1 MIYVGIDI
9 AKTNHY
15 ASIVNSST
23 GEVLENPFLVT
34 NNKHGFDLLYSK
46 IKDFNKE
53 KVLIGLES
61 TAHYGN
67 NLIFY
72 FHEKQFKLGII
83 NPIQTASLR
92 KTRIR
97 KVKNDKVDSMLI
109 CEALSLGY
117 YNLLSDYDIKLLEI
131 KSLCRFHKDLKD
143 KAAEAKIQLK
153 TYVDQLFP
161 ELNSFFKNNLDIK
174 TAHELLKLYQSPDD
188 ISKVNLT
195 ELSNLLIKSS
205 RGKYDKSRAIELKTL
220 ASNSVGIN
228 NNALSIQIKMTI
240 ELIELLESQIKDIE
254 KQVSDFIKKSDN
266 VITSIPGI
274 GDMTAAI
281 IISEIGDI
289 NRFDNPGQVLA
300 FAGLDPSV
308 KQSGTFNASST
319 RMSKRGSS
327 LLRYALI
334 LAANNVQL
342 NTKTFNTYYNTKRL
356 QGKLHYNALGHCAGK
371 LVRNIFYMLKRNVNN
386 HALKVRGFIKI
397 LKVYLASKLTPLS

>member
-15 ASIVNSST
+15 AFIVDYST
-23 GEVLENPFLVT
+23 GEVIENPFLVT
-34 NNKHGFDLLYSK
+34 NNKQGFDLLYSK
-46 IKDFNKE
+46 IKDFDKE

-72 FHEKQFKLGII
+72 FHKKQFKLGII
-83 NPIQTASLR
+83 NPIQTATLR

-97 KVKNDKVDSMLI
+97 KVKNDKVDSILI

-117 YNLLSDYDIKLLEI
+117 YNLLSDYDIELLEI
-131 KSLCRFHKDLKD
+131 KSLCRFRKELKD
-143 KAAEAKIQLK
+143 KASDAKIQLK

-161 ELNSFFKNNLDIK
+161 ELNGFFKDNIDIK
-174 TAHELLKLYQSPDD
+174 TAHELLKLYQSPQV

-195 ELSNLLIKSS
+195 KLSNLLVKTS
-205 RGKYDKSRAIELKTL
+205 RGKYDKNRAIELKQI

-228 NNALSIQIKMTI
+228 NNALCIQIKMTI
-240 ELIELLESQIKDIE
+240 ELIELLESQIDDIE
-254 KQVSDFIKKSDN
+254 KQVSEFIKKSDN

-274 GDMTAAI
+274 ADTTAAI

-289 NRFDNPGQVLA
+289 NRFNNPGQVLA

-342 NTKTFNTYYNTKRL
+342 NTKTFNDYYNTKRA

-371 LVRNIFYMLKRNVNN
+371 LVRTIFYMLKHNVTFN
-386 HALKVRGFIKI
+386 LE
-397 LKVYLASKLTPLS
+397 

>member
-15 ASIVNSST
+15 ASIVNYST
-23 GEVLENPFLVT
+23 GHVLESPFLVT
-34 NNKHGFDLLYSK
+34 NNKEGFDFLYSK
-46 IKDFNKE
+46 IKHFNKE
-53 KVLIGLES
+53 NVLIGLES

-72 FHEKQFKLGII
+72 FHEKQFKLGVI
-83 NPIQTASLR
+83 NPIQTATLR

-131 KSLCRFHKDLKD
+131 KSLCRFHKELKD
-143 KAAEAKIQLK
+143 KASEAKIQLK

-161 ELNSFFKNNLDIK
+161 ELNVFFKDNLDIK
-174 TAHELLKLYQSPDD
+174 TAHELLKLYQSPND

-195 ELSNLLIKSS
+195 KLSNLLIKSS
-205 RGKYDKSRAIELKTL
+205 RGKYDKNRAIELKTL

-254 KQVSDFIKKSDN
+254 KQVSGFIKKSDN

-308 KQSGTFNASST
+308 KQSGNFNASST

-342 NTKTFNTYYNTKRL
+342 NTKTFNNYYNTKRS

-371 LVRNIFYMLKRNVNN
+371 LVRNIFYMLKRNVKFN
-386 HALKVRGFIKI
+386 LD
-397 LKVYLASKLTPLS
+397 

>member
-15 ASIVNSST
+15 ASIVNYST
-23 GEVLENPFLVT
+23 GEVIENPFLVT
-34 NNKHGFDLLYSK
+34 NNKQGFDFLYSK

-72 FHEKQFKLGII
+72 FHEKQFNLGII
-83 NPIQTASLR
+83 NPIQTAALR
-92 KTRIR
+92 KTKIR
-97 KVKNDKVDSMLI
+97 KVKNDKVDSLLI

-117 YNLLSDYDIKLLEI
+117 YNLLSNYNIKLLEI

-143 KAAEAKIQLK
+143 KATEAKIQLK

-161 ELNSFFKNNLDIK
+161 ELNCFFKDNLDIK
-174 TAHELLKLYQSPDD
+174 TAHELLKLYQSPED

-195 ELSNLLIKSS
+195 KLSNLLIKSS
-205 RGKYDKSRAIELKTL
+205 RGKYDKNRAIELKEL

-228 NNALSIQIKMTI
+228 NSALCIQIKMTI
-240 ELIELLESQIKDIE
+240 ELIELLESQINDIE
-254 KQVSDFIKKSDN
+254 QQVSDFIKKSDN

-289 NRFDNPGQVLA
+289 NRFNNPGQVLA

-308 KQSGTFNASST
+308 KQSGNFNASST

-342 NTKTFNTYYNTKRL
+342 NTKTFNNYYNTKRL
-356 QGKLHYNALGHCAGK
+356 EGKLHYNALGHCAGK
-371 LVRNIFYMLKRNVNN
+371 LIRTIFYMLKNNVKFN
-386 HALKVRGFIKI
+386 LD
-397 LKVYLASKLTPLS
+397 

>member
-1 MIYVGIDI
+1 MIYVGVDI

-15 ASIVNSST
+15 ASIVNHST
-23 GEVLENPFLVT
+23 GEIIENPFLVT
-34 NNKHGFDLLYSK
+34 NNKQGFDLLYSK
-46 IKDFNKE
+46 IKDLDKE
-53 KVLIGLES
+53 NVLIGLES

-67 NLIFY
+67 NFIFY
-72 FHEKQFKLGII
+72 FHEKQFKLGLI
-83 NPIQTASLR
+83 NPIQTSTLR

-97 KVKNDKVDSMLI
+97 KVKNDKVDSLLI

-117 YNLLSDYDIKLLEI
+117 YNLLSNYDIELLEI
-131 KSLCRFHKDLKD
+131 KSLCRFRKDLKD
-143 KAAEAKIQLK
+143 KVSSAKIQLDSF
-153 TYVDQLFP
+153 VDQVFP
-161 ELNSFFKNNLDIK
+161 ELNCFFKNNLDIK
-174 TAHELLKLYQSPDD
+174 TAHELLKLYQSPQD
-188 ISKVNLT
+188 ISKINLT
-195 ELSNLLIKSS
+195 KLSNLLIKSS
-205 RGKYDKSRAIELKTL
+205 RGKYDKNRAIELKQL
-220 ASNSVGIN
+220 ASRSVGIN
-228 NNALSIQIKMTI
+228 NSALCIQIKMTI

-254 KQVSDFIKKSDN
+254 KQVSEFIKKNDN

-274 GDMTAAI
+274 ADTTAAI

-289 NRFDNPGQVLA
+289 NRFNNPSQVLA

-342 NTKTFNTYYNTKRL
+342 NTKTFSNYYNIKRA

-371 LVRNIFYMLKRNVNN
+371 LIRIIFYMLKNNVKFN
-386 HALKVRGFIKI
+386 LD
-397 LKVYLASKLTPLS
+397 

>member
-15 ASIVNSST
+15 ASIVDYST
-23 GEVLENPFLVT
+23 GEVIENPFLVT
-34 NNKHGFDLLYSK
+34 NNKLGFELLYSK
-46 IKDFNKE
+46 IKDFDKE
-53 KVLIGLES
+53 KILIGLES

-67 NLIFY
+67 NLISY
-72 FHEKQFKLGII
+72 FHKKQFKLGII
-83 NPIQTASLR
+83 NPLQTATLR

-97 KVKNDKVDSMLI
+97 KVKSDKVDSMLI

-117 YNLLSDYDIKLLEI
+117 YNLLSNYDIELLEI
-131 KSLCRFHKDLKD
+131 KSLCRFRKDLKD
-143 KAAEAKIQLK
+143 KASDAKIQLK

-161 ELNSFFKNNLDIK
+161 ELNSFFKDNIDIK
-174 TAHELLKLYQSPDD
+174 TAHELLKLYQSPEE
-188 ISKVNLT
+188 ISNVNLT
-195 ELSNLLIKSS
+195 KLSNLFIKNS
-205 RGKYDKSRAIELKTL
+205 RGKYDKNRAIELKLL

-228 NNALSIQIKMTI
+228 NNALCIQIKMTI
-240 ELIELLESQIKDIE
+240 ELIELLEFQIKDIE
-254 KQVSDFIKKSDN
+254 KQVSEFIKKSDN

-274 GDMTAAI
+274 ADTTAAI

-289 NRFDNPGQVLA
+289 NRFNNPGQVLA

-308 KQSGTFNASST
+308 KQSGNFNASST

-342 NTKTFNTYYNTKRL
+342 NTKTFNDYYNTKRL

-371 LVRNIFYMLKRNVNN
+371 LVRTIFYMLKNNVTFN
-386 HALKVRGFIKI
+386 LD
-397 LKVYLASKLTPLS
+397 

>member
-1 MIYVGIDI
+1 MIYVGVDI

-15 ASIVNSST
+15 ASIVNHST
-23 GEVLENPFLVT
+23 GEVIENPFLVT
-34 NNKHGFDLLYSK
+34 NNKQGFDLLYSK
-46 IKDFNKE
+46 IKDLDKE
-53 KVLIGLES
+53 NVLIGLES

-67 NLIFY
+67 NFIFY
-72 FHEKQFKLGII
+72 FHEKQFKLGLI
-83 NPIQTASLR
+83 NPIQTSTLR

-97 KVKNDKVDSMLI
+97 KVKNDKVDSLLI

-117 YNLLSDYDIKLLEI
+117 YNLLSNYDIELLEI
-131 KSLCRFHKDLKD
+131 KSLCRFRKDLKD
-143 KAAEAKIQLK
+143 KASGAKIQLDSF
-153 TYVDQLFP
+153 VDQVFP
-161 ELNSFFKNNLDIK
+161 ELNCFFKNNLDIK
-174 TAHELLKLYQSPDD
+174 TAHELLKLYQSPQD
-188 ISKVNLT
+188 ISKINLT
-195 ELSNLLIKSS
+195 KLSNLLIKSS
-205 RGKYDKSRAIELKTL
+205 RGKYDKNRAIELKQL
-220 ASNSVGIN
+220 ASRSVGIN
-228 NNALSIQIKMTI
+228 NSALCIQIKMTI

-254 KQVSDFIKKSDN
+254 KQVSEFIKKNDN

-274 GDMTAAI
+274 ADTTAAI

-289 NRFDNPGQVLA
+289 NRFNNPSQVLA

-342 NTKTFNTYYNTKRL
+342 NTKTFSNYYNTKRA

-371 LVRNIFYMLKRNVNN
+371 LVRTIFYMLKNNVKFN
-386 HALKVRGFIKI
+386 LD
-397 LKVYLASKLTPLS
+397 

>member
-15 ASIVNSST
+15 ASIVDYST
-23 GEVLENPFLVT
+23 GKVIESPFLVT
-34 NNKHGFDLLYSK
+34 NNKQGFELLFSK
-46 IKDFNKE
+46 IKNFDKD

-83 NPIQTASLR
+83 NPIQTATLR

-117 YNLLSDYDIKLLEI
+117 YNLLSDYDIQLLEI

-143 KAAEAKIQLK
+143 KASEAKIQLK

-161 ELNSFFKNNLDIK
+161 ELNAFFKNNLDIK
-174 TAHELLKLYQSPDD
+174 TAHELLKLYQSPQD
-188 ISKVNLT
+188 ISNVNLT
-195 ELSNLLIKSS
+195 KLSNLLIKNS
-205 RGKYDKSRAIELKTL
+205 RGKYNKSRAIELKDL
-220 ASNSVGIN
+220 AANSVGIN
-228 NNALSIQIKMTI
+228 NYALSIQIKMTI
-240 ELIELLESQIKDIE
+240 ELIELLESQINDIE
-254 KQVSDFIKKSDN
+254 KQVSNFIKKSDN
-266 VITSIPGI
+266 VIISIPGI

-289 NRFDNPGQVLA
+289 NRFNNPGQVLA

-342 NTKTFNTYYNTKRL
+342 NTKTFNDYYNTKRL

-371 LVRNIFYMLKRNVNN
+371 LVRTIFYMLKHNVNFN
-386 HALKVRGFIKI
+386 LN
-397 LKVYLASKLTPLS
+397 

>member
-1 MIYVGIDI
+1 MIYVGVDI

-15 ASIVNSST
+15 ASIVNHST
-23 GEVLENPFLVT
+23 GEIIENPFLVT
-34 NNKHGFDLLYSK
+34 NNKQGFDLLYSK
-46 IKDFNKE
+46 IKDLDKE
-53 KVLIGLES
+53 NVLIGLES

-67 NLIFY
+67 NFIFY
-72 FHEKQFKLGII
+72 FHEKQFKLGLI
-83 NPIQTASLR
+83 NPIQTSTLR

-97 KVKNDKVDSMLI
+97 KVKNDKVDSLLI

-117 YNLLSDYDIKLLEI
+117 YNLLSNYDIELLEI
-131 KSLCRFHKDLKD
+131 KSLCRFRKELKD
-143 KAAEAKIQLK
+143 KVSGAKIQLDSF
-153 TYVDQLFP
+153 VDQVFP
-161 ELNSFFKNNLDIK
+161 ELNYFFKNNLDIK
-174 TAHELLKLYQSPDD
+174 TAHELLKLYQSPQD
-188 ISKVNLT
+188 ISKINLT
-195 ELSNLLIKSS
+195 KLSNLLIKSS
-205 RGKYDKSRAIELKTL
+205 RGKYDKNRAIELKQL
-220 ASNSVGIN
+220 ASRSVGIN
-228 NNALSIQIKMTI
+228 NSALCIQIKMTI

-254 KQVSDFIKKSDN
+254 KQVSEFIKKSDN

-274 GDMTAAI
+274 ADTTAAI

-289 NRFDNPGQVLA
+289 NRFNNPSQVLA

-342 NTKTFNTYYNTKRL
+342 NTKTFSNYYNIKRA

-371 LVRNIFYMLKRNVNN
+371 LIRIIFYMLKNNVKFN
-386 HALKVRGFIKI
+386 LD
-397 LKVYLASKLTPLS
+397 

>member
-15 ASIVNSST
+15 ASIVDYST
-23 GEVLENPFLVT
+23 GEVIEKPFLVT
-34 NNKHGFDLLYSK
+34 NNKQGFEFLYSK
-46 IKDFNKE
+46 IKNFNKDNI
-53 KVLIGLES
+53 LIGLES

-72 FHEKQFKLGII
+72 FHEKTFKLAVI

-143 KAAEAKIQLK
+143 KASEAKIQLK

-174 TAHELLKLYQSPDD
+174 TAHELLKLYQTPED
-188 ISKVNLT
+188 ITKVNLT
-195 ELSNLLIKSS
+195 KLSNLLVKNS
-205 RGKYDKSRAIELKTL
+205 RGKYDKSRAIELKHL

-228 NNALSIQIKMTI
+228 NHALSIQIKMTI

-254 KQVSDFIKKSDN
+254 KKVSQFIKKSDN
-266 VITSIPGI
+266 VVTTIPGI

-289 NRFDNPGQVLA
+289 NRFNNSGQVLA

-308 KQSGTFNASST
+308 KQSGNFNASST

-342 NTKTFNTYYNTKRL
+342 NTKTFNNYYNIKRL

-371 LVRNIFYMLKRNVNN
+371 LVRIIFYMLKRNVKFN
-386 HALKVRGFIKI
+386 LD
-397 LKVYLASKLTPLS
+397 

>member
-274 GDMTAAI
+274 VDMTAAI

-371 LVRNIFYMLKRNVNN
+371 LVRNIFYMLKRNVKFN
-386 HALKVRGFIKI
+386 LD
-397 LKVYLASKLTPLS
+397 

>member
-15 ASIVNSST
+15 ASIVDYST
-23 GEVLENPFLVT
+23 GEVIENPFLVT
-34 NNKHGFDLLYSK
+34 NNKQGFDLLYSK
-46 IKDFNKE
+46 IKDFDKD

-72 FHEKQFKLGII
+72 FHKKQFKLGII
-83 NPIQTASLR
+83 NPIQTATLR

-117 YNLLSDYDIKLLEI
+117 YNLLSNYDIELLGI
-131 KSLCRFHKDLKD
+131 KSLCRFRKELKD
-143 KAAEAKIQLK
+143 KASDAKIQLK

-161 ELNSFFKNNLDIK
+161 ELNGFFKDNIDIK
-174 TAHELLKLYQSPDD
+174 TAHELLKLYQSPED
-188 ISKVNLT
+188 ISNVNLT
-195 ELSNLLIKSS
+195 KLSNLFIKNS
-205 RGKYDKSRAIELKTL
+205 RGKYDKSRAIELKQL

-228 NNALSIQIKMTI
+228 NNALCIQIKMTI

-254 KQVSDFIKKSDN
+254 KQVSNFIKKSDN

-274 GDMTAAI
+274 ADTTAAI
-281 IISEIGDI
+281 IISEVGDI
-289 NRFDNPGQVLA
+289 NRFNNPGQVLA

-308 KQSGTFNASST
+308 KQSGNFNASST

-342 NTKTFNTYYNTKRL
+342 NTKTFSNYYNTKRA

-371 LVRNIFYMLKRNVNN
+371 LVRTIFYMLKNNVTFN
-386 HALKVRGFIKI
+386 LD
-397 LKVYLASKLTPLS
+397 

>member
-15 ASIVNSST
+15 ASIVNYST
-23 GEVLENPFLVT
+23 GEVIENPFLVT
-34 NNKHGFDLLYSK
+34 NNKQGFDFLYSK

-72 FHEKQFKLGII
+72 FHEKQFNLGII
-83 NPIQTASLR
+83 NPIQTAALR
-92 KTRIR
+92 KTKIR
-97 KVKNDKVDSMLI
+97 KVKNDKVDSLLI

-117 YNLLSDYDIKLLEI
+117 YNLLSNYDIKLLEI

-143 KAAEAKIQLK
+143 KATEAKIQLK
-153 TYVDQLFP
+153 AYVDQLFP
-161 ELNSFFKNNLDIK
+161 ELNCFFKDNLDIK
-174 TAHELLKLYQSPDD
+174 TAHELLKLYQSPED

-195 ELSNLLIKSS
+195 KLSNLLIKSS
-205 RGKYDKSRAIELKTL
+205 RGKYDKNRAIELKEL

-228 NNALSIQIKMTI
+228 NSALCIQIKMTI
-240 ELIELLESQIKDIE
+240 ELIELLESQINDIE
-254 KQVSDFIKKSDN
+254 QQVSDFIKKSDN

-289 NRFDNPGQVLA
+289 NRFNNPGQVLA

-308 KQSGTFNASST
+308 KQSGNFNASST

-342 NTKTFNTYYNTKRL
+342 NTKTFNNYYNTKRL
-356 QGKLHYNALGHCAGK
+356 EGKLHYNALGHCAGK
-371 LVRNIFYMLKRNVNN
+371 LIRTIFYMLKNNVKFN
-386 HALKVRGFIKI
+386 LD
-397 LKVYLASKLTPLS
+397 

>member
-15 ASIVNSST
+15 ASIVDYSN
-23 GEVLENPFLVT
+23 GEVIENPFLVT
-34 NNKHGFDLLYSK
+34 NNKQGFELLFNK
-46 IKDFNKE
+46 IKDLDKS
-53 KVLIGLES
+53 KILIGLES

-83 NPIQTASLR
+83 NPIQTATLR

-131 KSLCRFHKDLKD
+131 KSLCRFHKELKD
-143 KAAEAKIQLK
+143 KASDAKIQLK

-174 TAHELLKLYQSPDD
+174 TAHELLKLYQSPED

-195 ELSNLLIKSS
+195 KLSNLLINSS
-205 RGKYDKSRAIELKTL
+205 RGKYDKSRAIELKQL

-228 NNALSIQIKMTI
+228 NYALSIQIKMTI
-240 ELIELLESQIKDIE
+240 ELIELLESQIKNIE
-254 KQVSDFIKKSDN
+254 KQVSDFIEKSDN
-266 VITSIPGI
+266 VITSITGI
-274 GDMTAAI
+274 GNMTAAI

-289 NRFDNPGQVLA
+289 NRFNNPGQVLA
-300 FAGLDPSV
+300 FSGLDPSV

-327 LLRYALI
+327 ILRYALI
-334 LAANNVQL
+334 LAANNVRL
-342 NTKTFNTYYNTKRL
+342 NTKTFNDYYNTKRI

-371 LVRNIFYMLKRNVNN
+371 LVRIIFYMLKNNVTFN
-386 HALKVRGFIKI
+386 LD
-397 LKVYLASKLTPLS
+397 

>member
-15 ASIVNSST
+15 ASIVNYST
-23 GEVLENPFLVT
+23 GEVIESPFLVT
-34 NNKHGFDLLYSK
+34 NNKQGFDLLYSK
-46 IKDFNKE
+46 IKDFNKD
-53 KVLIGLES
+53 KILIGLES

-83 NPIQTASLR
+83 NPIQTAALR
-92 KTRIR
+92 KSRVR

-117 YNLLSDYDIKLLEI
+117 YNLLSNYYIELLEI
-131 KSLCRFHKDLKD
+131 KSLCRFRKELKD
-143 KAAEAKIQLK
+143 KSSNAKIQLK

-161 ELNSFFKNNLDIK
+161 ELNNFFKDNIDIK
-174 TAHELLKLYQSPDD
+174 TVHELLKLYQSPLD
-188 ISKVNLT
+188 ISKINLT
-195 ELSNLLIKSS
+195 KLSNLLIKNS
-205 RGKYDKSRAIELKTL
+205 RGKYDKNRAIELKKL

-228 NNALSIQIKMTI
+228 NNALCIQIKMTI
-240 ELIELLESQIKDIE
+240 ELIELLESQIKGIE
-254 KQVSDFIKKSDN
+254 KQVCDFIKKSDN

-274 GDMTAAI
+274 ADMTAAI

-289 NRFDNPGQVLA
+289 NRFSNPGQVLA

-342 NTKTFNTYYNTKRL
+342 NTKTFNNYYNTKRL

-371 LVRNIFYMLKRNVNN
+371 LVRTIFYMLKRNVTFNLN
-386 HALKVRGFIKI
+386 
-397 LKVYLASKLTPLS
+397 

>member
-1 MIYVGIDI
+1 MIYVGVDI

-15 ASIVNSST
+15 ASIVNHST
-23 GEVLENPFLVT
+23 GEIIENPFLVT
-34 NNKHGFDLLYSK
+34 NNKQGFDLLYSK
-46 IKDFNKE
+46 IKDLDKE
-53 KVLIGLES
+53 NVLIGLES

-67 NLIFY
+67 NFIFY
-72 FHEKQFKLGII
+72 FHEQQFKLGLI
-83 NPIQTASLR
+83 NPIQTSTLR

-97 KVKNDKVDSMLI
+97 KVKNDKVDSLLI

-117 YNLLSDYDIKLLEI
+117 YNLLSNYDIELLEI
-131 KSLCRFHKDLKD
+131 KSLCRFRKDLKD
-143 KAAEAKIQLK
+143 KVSSAKIQLDSF
-153 TYVDQLFP
+153 VDQVFP
-161 ELNSFFKNNLDIK
+161 ELNCFFKNNLDIK
-174 TAHELLKLYQSPDD
+174 TAHELLKLYQSPQD
-188 ISKVNLT
+188 ISKINLT
-195 ELSNLLIKSS
+195 KLSNLLIKSS
-205 RGKYDKSRAIELKTL
+205 HGKYDKNRAIELKQL
-220 ASNSVGIN
+220 ASRSVGIN
-228 NNALSIQIKMTI
+228 NSALCIQIKMTI

-254 KQVSDFIKKSDN
+254 KQVSEFIKKSDN

-274 GDMTAAI
+274 ADTTAAI

-289 NRFDNPGQVLA
+289 NRFNNPSQVLA

-342 NTKTFNTYYNTKRL
+342 NTKTFSNYYNIKRA

-371 LVRNIFYMLKRNVNN
+371 LIRTIFYMLKNNVKFN
-386 HALKVRGFIKI
+386 LD
-397 LKVYLASKLTPLS
+397 

>member
-15 ASIVNSST
+15 ATIVNYST
-23 GEVLENPFLVT
+23 GEVLESPFLVT
-34 NNKHGFDLLYSK
+34 NNKLGFDFLYSK

-72 FHEKQFKLGII
+72 FHEKQFNLSII
-83 NPIQTASLR
+83 NPIQTAALR
-92 KTRIR
+92 KTKIR
-97 KVKNDKVDSMLI
+97 KVKNDKVDSLLI

-117 YNLLSDYDIKLLEI
+117 YNLLSNYDIKLLEI

-143 KAAEAKIQLK
+143 KSAEAKIQLK

-161 ELNSFFKNNLDIK
+161 ELNGFFKDNLDIK
-174 TAHELLKLYQSPDD
+174 TAHELLKLYQSPED

-195 ELSNLLIKSS
+195 KLSNLLIKSS
-205 RGKYDKSRAIELKTL
+205 RGKYDKNRAIELKKL

-228 NNALSIQIKMTI
+228 NFALSIQIKMTI

-289 NRFDNPGQVLA
+289 NRFNNPGQVLA

-308 KQSGTFNASST
+308 KQSGNFNASAT

-342 NTKTFNTYYNTKRL
+342 NTKTFNNYYNTKRL
-356 QGKLHYNALGHCAGK
+356 EGKLHYNALGHCAGK
-371 LVRNIFYMLKRNVNN
+371 LIRTIFYMLKNNVKFN
-386 HALKVRGFIKI
+386 LD
-397 LKVYLASKLTPLS
+397 

>member
-228 NNALSIQIKMTI
+228 NYALSIQIKMTI

-371 LVRNIFYMLKRNVNN
+371 LVRNIFYMLKRNVKFN
-386 HALKVRGFIKI
+386 LD
-397 LKVYLASKLTPLS
+397 

>member
-15 ASIVNSST
+15 ASIVNYST
-23 GEVLENPFLVT
+23 GEVIEKPFLVT
-34 NNKHGFDLLYSK
+34 NNKQGFELLYSK
-46 IKDFNKE
+46 IKNFDKD

-72 FHEKQFKLGII
+72 FHEKKFKLGII
-83 NPIQTASLR
+83 NPIQTATLR

-117 YNLLSDYDIKLLEI
+117 YNLLSDYDIELLEI
-131 KSLCRFHKDLKD
+131 KSLCRFRKELKD
-143 KAAEAKIQLK
+143 KASDAKIQLK

-161 ELNSFFKNNLDIK
+161 ELNDFFKDNIDIK
-174 TAHELLKLYQSPDD
+174 TAHELLKLYQSPKD
-188 ISKVNLT
+188 ISNINLT
-195 ELSNLLIKSS
+195 KLSNLLTKNS
-205 RGKYDKSRAIELKTL
+205 RGRYHKNKAIELKQL

-228 NNALSIQIKMTI
+228 NNALCIQIKMTI
-240 ELIELLESQIKDIE
+240 DLIELLESQIKDIE
-254 KQVSDFIKKSDN
+254 KQVGDFIKKSDN

-274 GDMTAAI
+274 ADTTAAI

-289 NRFDNPGQVLA
+289 NRFNNPGQVLA

-342 NTKTFNTYYNTKRL
+342 NTKTFNDYYNTKRL

-371 LVRNIFYMLKRNVNN
+371 LVRIIFYMLKNNVTFN
-386 HALKVRGFIKI
+386 LE
-397 LKVYLASKLTPLS
+397 

>member
-1 MIYVGIDI
+1 MIYVGVDI

-15 ASIVNSST
+15 ASIVNYST
-23 GEVLENPFLVT
+23 GEVIENPFLVT
-34 NNKHGFDLLYSK
+34 NNKKGFDFLYSK
-46 IKDFNKE
+46 IKDFSKE

-72 FHEKQFKLGII
+72 FHEKQFNLGII
-83 NPIQTASLR
+83 NPIQTAALR
-92 KTRIR
+92 KTKIR
-97 KVKNDKVDSMLI
+97 KVKNDKVDSLLI

-117 YNLLSDYDIKLLEI
+117 YNLLSNYDIKLLEI

-161 ELNSFFKNNLDIK
+161 ELNGFFKDNLDIK
-174 TAHELLKLYQSPDD
+174 TAHELLKLYQSPED

-195 ELSNLLIKSS
+195 KLSNLLIKSS
-205 RGKYDKSRAIELKTL
+205 HGKYDKHRAFELKKL

-228 NNALSIQIKMTI
+228 NFALSIQIKMTI

-289 NRFDNPGQVLA
+289 NRFNNPGQVLA

-308 KQSGTFNASST
+308 KQSGNFNASST
-319 RMSKRGSS
+319 RMSKRGSY

-342 NTKTFNTYYNTKRL
+342 NTKTFNNYYNTKRL
-356 QGKLHYNALGHCAGK
+356 EGKLHYNALGHCAGK
-371 LVRNIFYMLKRNVNN
+371 LIRTIFYMLKNNVKFN
-386 HALKVRGFIKI
+386 LD
-397 LKVYLASKLTPLS
+397 

>member
-1 MIYVGIDI
+1 MIYIGVDI

-15 ASIVNSST
+15 ASIVDYST
-23 GEVLENPFLVT
+23 GEVIENPFLIT
-34 NNKHGFDLLYSK
+34 NNKQGFDLLYSK
-46 IKDFNKE
+46 IKDLDME

-67 NLIFY
+67 NFIFY
-72 FHEKQFKLGII
+72 FHEKQFKLGLI
-83 NPIQTASLR
+83 NPIQTSTLR

-97 KVKNDKVDSMLI
+97 KVKNDKVDSLLI

-117 YNLLSDYDIKLLEI
+117 YNLLSNYDIELLEI
-131 KSLCRFHKDLKD
+131 KSLCRFRKELKD
-143 KAAEAKIQLK
+143 KTSDAKIQLDS
-153 TYVDQLFP
+153 YVDQVFP
-161 ELNSFFKNNLDIK
+161 ELNCFFKNNLDIK
-174 TAHELLKLYQSPDD
+174 TAHELLKLYQSPQD
-188 ISKVNLT
+188 ISKLNLT
-195 ELSNLLIKSS
+195 KLSNLFIKSS
-205 RGKYDKSRAIELKTL
+205 RGKYDKNRAIELKQL

-228 NNALSIQIKMTI
+228 NSALCIQIKMTI
-240 ELIELLESQIKDIE
+240 ELIELLESQINDIE

-289 NRFDNPGQVLA
+289 NRFNNPGQVLA

-308 KQSGTFNASST
+308 KQSGTFNAYST

-342 NTKTFNTYYNTKRL
+342 NTKTFNNYYNSKRI

-371 LVRNIFYMLKRNVNN
+371 LIRIIFYMLKNNVKFN
-386 HALKVRGFIKI
+386 LD
-397 LKVYLASKLTPLS
+397 

>member
-1 MIYVGIDI
+1 MIYIGVDI

-15 ASIVNSST
+15 ASIVDYST
-23 GEVLENPFLVT
+23 GEVIENPFLIT
-34 NNKHGFDLLYSK
+34 NNKQGFDLLYSK
-46 IKDFNKE
+46 IKDLDME

-67 NLIFY
+67 NFIFY
-72 FHEKQFKLGII
+72 FHEKQFKLGFI
-83 NPIQTASLR
+83 NPIQTSALR

-97 KVKNDKVDSMLI
+97 KVKNDKVDSLLI

-117 YNLLSDYDIKLLEI
+117 YNLLSNYDIELLEI
-131 KSLCRFHKDLKD
+131 KSLCRFRKELKD
-143 KAAEAKIQLK
+143 KTSDAKIQLDS
-153 TYVDQLFP
+153 YVDQVFP
-161 ELNSFFKNNLDIK
+161 ELNCFFKNNLDIK
-174 TAHELLKLYQSPDD
+174 TAHELLKLYQSPQD
-188 ISKVNLT
+188 ISKLNLT
-195 ELSNLLIKSS
+195 KLSNLFIKSS
-205 RGKYDKSRAIELKTL
+205 RGKYDKNRAIELKQL

-228 NNALSIQIKMTI
+228 NSALCIQIKMTI
-240 ELIELLESQIKDIE
+240 ELIELLESQINDIE

-289 NRFDNPGQVLA
+289 NRFNNPGQVLA

-308 KQSGTFNASST
+308 KQSGTFNAYST

-342 NTKTFNTYYNTKRL
+342 NTKTFNNYYNSKRI

-371 LVRNIFYMLKRNVNN
+371 LIRIIFYMLKNNVKFN
-386 HALKVRGFIKI
+386 LD
-397 LKVYLASKLTPLS
+397 

>member
-15 ASIVNSST
+15 ATIVNYST
-23 GEVLENPFLVT
+23 GEVLESPFLVT
-34 NNKHGFDLLYSK
+34 NNKLGFDFLYSK

-72 FHEKQFKLGII
+72 FHEKQFNLSII
-83 NPIQTASLR
+83 NPIQTAALR
-92 KTRIR
+92 KTKIR
-97 KVKNDKVDSMLI
+97 KVKNDKVDSLLI

-117 YNLLSDYDIKLLEI
+117 YNLLSNYDIKLLEI

-143 KAAEAKIQLK
+143 KSAEAKIQLK

-161 ELNSFFKNNLDIK
+161 ELNGFFKDNLDIK
-174 TAHELLKLYQSPDD
+174 TAHELLKLYQSPED

-195 ELSNLLIKSS
+195 KLSNLLIKSS
-205 RGKYDKSRAIELKTL
+205 RGKYDKNRAIELKKL

-228 NNALSIQIKMTI
+228 NFALSIQIKMTI

-289 NRFDNPGQVLA
+289 NRFNNPGQVLA
-300 FAGLDPSV
+300 FACLDPSV
-308 KQSGTFNASST
+308 KQSGNFNASAT

-342 NTKTFNTYYNTKRL
+342 NTKTFNNYYNTKRL
-356 QGKLHYNALGHCAGK
+356 EGKLHYNALGHCAGK
-371 LVRNIFYMLKRNVNN
+371 LIRTIFYMLKNNVKFN
-386 HALKVRGFIKI
+386 LD
-397 LKVYLASKLTPLS
+397 

>member
-15 ASIVNSST
+15 ASIVNYST
-23 GEVLENPFLVT
+23 GEVIESPFLVT
-34 NNKHGFDLLYSK
+34 NNKQGFNLLYSK
-46 IKDFNKE
+46 IKDFDRD

-83 NPIQTASLR
+83 NPIQTATLR

-117 YNLLSDYDIKLLEI
+117 YNLLSDYDIELLEI
-131 KSLCRFHKDLKD
+131 KSLCRFCKELKD
-143 KAAEAKIQLK
+143 KAAEAKIQLAP
-153 TYVDQLFP
+153 YVDQVFP
-161 ELNSFFKNNLDIK
+161 ELNFFFKNNLDIK
-174 TAHELLKLYQSPDD
+174 TAHELLKLYQSPKD
-188 ISKVNLT
+188 ISKINLT
-195 ELSNLLIKSS
+195 KLSNLLINSS
-205 RGKYDKSRAIELKTL
+205 RGKYDKSRAVELKNL
-220 ASNSVGIN
+220 VSNSVGIN
-228 NNALSIQIKMTI
+228 NNALCIQIKMTI

-274 GDMTAAI
+274 ADMAAAI

-289 NRFDNPGQVLA
+289 NRFNNSGQVLA

-308 KQSGTFNASST
+308 KQSGTFNASAT

-327 LLRYALI
+327 ILRYALI

-342 NTKTFNTYYNTKRL
+342 NTKTFNDYYNTKRA

-371 LVRNIFYMLKRNVNN
+371 LVRTIFYMLKNNVTFN
-386 HALKVRGFIKI
+386 LD
-397 LKVYLASKLTPLS
+397 

>member
-15 ASIVNSST
+15 ASIVDYST
-23 GEVLENPFLVT
+23 GEVIENPFLVT
-34 NNKHGFDLLYSK
+34 NNKQGFDLLFSK
-46 IKDFNKE
+46 IKNFDKD
-53 KVLIGLES
+53 KVLFGLES

-83 NPIQTASLR
+83 NPIQTATLR

-131 KSLCRFHKDLKD
+131 KSLCRFYKDLKD
-143 KAAEAKIQLK
+143 KASEAKIQLK

-161 ELNSFFKNNLDIK
+161 ELNTFFKNNLDIK
-174 TAHELLKLYQSPDD
+174 TARELLKLYQSPQD
-188 ISKVNLT
+188 ISNVNLT
-195 ELSNLLIKSS
+195 KLSNLLIKNS
-205 RGKYDKSRAIELKTL
+205 RGKYDKSRAIELKDL

-228 NNALSIQIKMTI
+228 NYALSIQIKMTI
-240 ELIELLESQIKDIE
+240 ELIELLESQINDIE

-289 NRFDNPGQVLA
+289 NRFNNPGQVLA

-342 NTKTFNTYYNTKRL
+342 NTKTFHNYYNTKRL

-371 LVRNIFYMLKRNVNN
+371 LIRTIFYMLKNNVKFN
-386 HALKVRGFIKI
+386 LD
-397 LKVYLASKLTPLS
+397 

>member
-15 ASIVNSST
+15 ASIVDFST
-23 GEVLENPFLVT
+23 GEVIENPFLVT
-34 NNKHGFDLLYSK
+34 NDKQGFEFLFSK
-46 IKDFNKE
+46 IKSFDRD

-83 NPIQTASLR
+83 NPIQTATLR

-117 YNLLSDYDIKLLEI
+117 YNLLSNYDIELLEI

-143 KAAEAKIQLK
+143 KASDAKIQLK

-161 ELNSFFKNNLDIK
+161 ELNNFFKDNLDIK
-174 TAHELLKLYQSPDD
+174 TAHELLKLYQSPED

-195 ELSNLLIKSS
+195 KLSNLLIKNS
-205 RGKYDKSRAIELKTL
+205 RGKYDKSRAIELKKL

-228 NNALSIQIKMTI
+228 NYALSIQIKMTI

-254 KQVSDFIKKSDN
+254 TKVSDFIKKSDN

-289 NRFDNPGQVLA
+289 NRFNNPGQVLA

-342 NTKTFNTYYNTKRL
+342 NTKTFNDYYNTKRL

-371 LVRNIFYMLKRNVNN
+371 LVRNIFYMLKQNVKFN
-386 HALKVRGFIKI
+386 LD
-397 LKVYLASKLTPLS
+397 